1 MSEMIVPAP
10 TRIPLPADATPK
22 KIVDRV
28 DPWIVATTIGLLAIG
43 TIMVYS
49 ATAIRAYAKDGESTV
64 FLIKHL
70 SSILIGVFGMAV
82 VMRIPS
88 EKWSK
93 YAYALLSISIILL
106 LSVFFP
112 VIGRRV
118 NGAVRWISFGPVTI
132 QPGELVKLALV
143 VYLSHS
149 LAKKRELVR
158 SFSVGFLP
166 HVIVTG
172 LIVLAILLQPDFGTS
187 VIILTVLG
195 LMLFVA
201 GAKISYLILGLV
213 CSLPV
218 AAIYISAKPH
228 AWKRIVAFIE
238 PEAYKHS
245 IGYQV
250 WESLVT
256 FGSGGILGT
265 GMGQGQQ
272 KLYFL
277 PEAHTD
283 FIFAVIGEELGFIG
297 VILVVILFSVLVGR
311 GLLLAKQ
318 ASCRF
323 SQYMCFGISCWIGIQ
338 ALINMLVAVSLL
350 PTKGLTLPL
359 VSFGRSSLVMTM
371 IAIGILLR
379 ISAEE
384 SSIQFGSSR
393 RTRR

>member
-1 MSEMIVPAP
+1 MSQMTATAP
-10 TRIPLPADATPK
+10 TRIPLPADTTNGK
-22 KIVDRV
+22 LVHRI

-43 TIMVYS
+43 TVMVYS
-49 ATAIRAYAKDGESTV
+49 ASAIRSYANDGTSV
-64 FLIKHL
+64 AFLSKHL
-70 SSILIGVFGMAV
+70 TSILIGVVAMMVA
-82 VMRIPS
+82 MRIPS

-93 YAYALLSISIILL
+93 FAYPLLTISIVLL
-106 LSVFFP
+106 LSVYFP
-112 VIGRRV
+112 GVGRRV
-118 NGAVRWISFGPVTI
+118 NGAVRWIAVGPISF
-132 QPGELVKLALV
+132 QPGELIKLSLV
-143 VYLSHS
+143 VYLAHS
-149 LAKKRELVR
+149 LAKKRELVE

-166 HVIVTG
+166 HVLVTG
-172 LIVLAILLQPDFGTS
+172 LIVLTILLQPDFGTS
-187 VIILTVLG
+187 VIVLSILG

-201 GAKISYLILGLV
+201 GAKISYLILGAM
-213 CSLPV
+213 CSLPL
-218 AAIYISAKPH
+218 AAIYVSTKPH

-238 PEAYKHS
+238 PEAYKLS

-250 WESLVT
+250 WESLVS

-297 VILVVILFSVLVGR
+297 VVFVVFLFATLVGR
-311 GLLLAKQ
+311 GLWISKN

-323 SQYMCFGISCWIGIQ
+323 TRYMSFGICVWIGIQ

-350 PTKGLTLPL
+350 PTKGLTLPM
-359 VSFGRSSLVMTM
+359 VSFGRSSIVITM
-371 IAIGILLR
+371 LAVGILLR

-384 SSIQFGSSR
+384 SSLRARLPR